1 MQLSSHPAHG
11 LRFSCTYSFMATCIT
26 RCCFSFSSTFTYHHP
41 MLNKP
46 QLNPPLDIPKISP
59 KPVNACSLKEI
70 CKQRDLK
77 EVFQSLNN
85 LYNDRNALV
94 IYPDETYAQVLELCA
109 SKKALSQGKQIH
121 AHLIK
126 SYHVYESLFLDTKL
140 VFMYGKC
147 DSLPDAEKVFDKMSQ
162 RTIFT
167 WNAMLGAY
175 VSNGE
180 PLGALGTYR
189 EMQVLGISVDA
200 FTFPCVLK
208 ACAMLKDVN
217 CGAQVHGVVTKC
229 GYDSI
234 PFVVNSL
241 VAMYAKC
248 YDLDKAMQ
256 LFDRTGEK
264 EDVVLWNSMISAYS
278 AYGLSIEALGLLRDM
293 QKTSQVTNSYTFVA
307 ALQAC
312 ENSLFRKMGME
323 IHAAILKSSQNL
335 DVYVA
340 NALISMYARCG
351 RMSQATGV
359 FNQLENK
366 DRVSWNSMLTGF
378 VQNGLYK
385 EAMQFFHRLQGAGKK
400 LDQVSVIS
408 VVAASGRLGN
418 LLNGKEMHAYAIK
431 NGFVS
436 DLQVGNT
443 VIDMYA
449 KCCCVDYMG
458 RTFEQMPD
466 KDFISWTTVIAGNAQ
481 NNYHV
486 KALAFFREVQT
497 KGMDVDA
504 MMIGSIL
511 LACSGLKCLSQ
522 VKEIHGYIT
531 RKGLSDLVLQN
542 AIVDVYG
549 ECGNIHY
556 ARRMFEFI
564 EVKDV
569 VSWTSMISSYV
580 HNGLAN
586 EALELFYSIN
596 ETSLELDSVALV
608 SMLSAAASLSAL
620 KKGKEIHGFILRKGF
635 MLEGYLASSLVDMYA
650 CCGAI
655 ENAYKLFTC
664 IQNKGLVLW
673 TSMIN
678 ANGLHGRGKAA
689 IDLFYK
695 MEDENLIPDHI
706 TFLAVLYACSHAGL
720 INEGKRFLD
729 IMRHK
734 YQLEPWPEHYACL
747 VDLLGRAKCLE
758 EAYQFVKNMPFE
770 PTAEIWCAILG
781 ACRVHSNKELGE
793 IAAQKVLELD
803 SMNPGNYVLVSNVF
817 AASGRWKD
825 VEQVRKRMKGSGLKK
840 TPGCSWIEIGN
851 KLHTFIARDKSHPK
865 SDEIYQKLAQITEKL
880 EREGG
885 YVPQTKL
892 VLHNVEEE
900 EKVQMLYGHSERLAI
915 AFGLLNSPVGTLR
928 ITKNLRVCSDCHT
941 FCKLVSRFFG
951 QELVVRDANRFHHFK
966 DGVCSCGDFW

>member
-1 MQLSSHPAHG
+1 
-11 LRFSCTYSFMATCIT
+11 MATSLS
-26 RCCFSFSSTFTYHHP
+26 RCCYTSSSTLTYHP

-46 QLNPPLDIPKISP
+46 HVSPPLHIPKNSQ
-59 KPVNACSLKEI
+59 KPVNTCSLKEI
-70 CKQRDLK
+70 CKRRNLK
-77 EVFQSLNN
+77 EAFQCLNN
-85 LYNDRNALV
+85 MYSDRNTLV
-94 IYPDETYAQVLELCA
+94 IFPEEAYAQVFELCA

-121 AHLIK
+121 ALVIK
-126 SYHVYESLFLDTKL
+126 SYHAYKSLFLDTKL

-147 DSLPDAEKVFDKMSQ
+147 GSLLDAEKVFDKMSQ

-180 PLGALGTYR
+180 PLGALETYR
-189 EMQVLGISVDA
+189 EMRVWGISVDA

-208 ACAMLKDVN
+208 ACAMLKDVD

-248 YDLDKAMQ
+248 YDLDKARQ
-256 LFDRTGEK
+256 LFDRMGEK

-293 QKTSQVTNSYTFVA
+293 QKTGHVTNSYTAVA
-307 ALQAC
+307 SLQAC
-312 ENSLFRKMGME
+312 ENSLFRKTGME

-340 NALISMYARCG
+340 NALISMYVRCG
-351 RMSQATGV
+351 RMTQAAGV
-359 FNQLENK
+359 FNRLENR
-366 DRVSWNSMLTGF
+366 DSVSWNSMLTGF
-378 VQNGLYK
+378 VQNGLYN
-385 EAMQFFHRLQGAGKK
+385 EAMQFFHSLQGAGKK
-400 LDQVSVIS
+400 PDQVSVIS

-418 LLNGKEMHAYAIK
+418 LLNGMEMHAYAIK
-431 NGFVS
+431 HGFVS

-443 VIDMYA
+443 VLDMYA

-466 KDFISWTTVIAGNAQ
+466 KDFISWTTAIAGYAQ

-486 KALAFFREVQT
+486 KALALFREVQT
-497 KGMDVDA
+497 KGLNVDA

-511 LACSGLKCLSQ
+511 LTCSGLKCMSQ
-522 VKEIHGYIT
+522 VKEIHGYIV
-531 RKGLSDLVLQN
+531 RKGLSDLALQN

-549 ECGNIHY
+549 ECGNIDY
-556 ARRMFEFI
+556 AIKMFEFI
-564 EVKDV
+564 EFKDV
-569 VSWTSMISSYV
+569 VSWTSMMSSYV

-586 EALELFYSIN
+586 EALELYCSIN
-596 ETSLELDSVALV
+596 ETNLELDSVALV
-608 SMLSAAASLSAL
+608 TMISAAASLSAL

-635 MLEGYLASSLVDMYA
+635 MLEGSIASSLVDMYA
-650 CCGAI
+650 CCGDI

-664 IQNKGLVLW
+664 IQNKDLVLW

-706 TFLAVLYACSHAGL
+706 TFLALLYACSHAGL
-720 INEGKRFLD
+720 IDEGKRFLD

-734 YQLEPWPEHYACL
+734 YQLEPWPKHYACL
-747 VDLLGRAKCLE
+747 VDLLGRANCLE
-758 EAYQFVKNMPFE
+758 EAYQLVKNMPFE

-793 IAAQKVLELD
+793 IAAQKLLELN
-803 SMNPGNYVLVSNVF
+803 SLNPGNYVLVSNVF

-825 VEQVRKRMKGSGLKK
+825 VEQVRMRMKGSGLKK

-851 KLHTFIARDKSHPK
+851 KLHTFIARDKSHPN

-880 EREGG
+880 EIKGG
-885 YVPQTKL
+885 YVPQTKF

-900 EKVQMLYGHSERLAI
+900 EKVEMLFGHSERLAI
-915 AFGLLNSPVGTLR
+915 AYGLLNSHVGTLIR
-928 ITKNLRVCSDCHT
+928 ITKNLRVCGDCHT

-951 QELVVRDANRFHHFK
+951 RELVVRDANRFHHFK